1 MEKTATQKIRLGLFV
16 IIGLSLFVLTIYF
29 IGSKQQMFGKTE
41 TLTAVFNNVAGL
53 QLGNNVRYSGINVGT
68 VRGIEIVN
76 DSTIN
81 VEMQI
86 DETILPHI
94 KKNAVATIGSD
105 GLVGSVII
113 NIIPGKGE
121 ALPVQPGDVIK
132 SNNRIRTDD
141 MLSTLNVTN
150 ENAAQLT
157 ADLLKITNDIN
168 NGKGTIGVLLR
179 DSAMANDLKATIH
192 NLKITSEKTSK
203 TMDNLN
209 RQIAGLDHK
218 DNVIGVLKD
227 TVVGNKIRHIVTNL
241 DSSSQE
247 ITKVVANLNATIS
260 NAKDGKGAI
269 NYLSNNPKLVKQID
283 STMTN
288 INQAS
293 QKLNENL
300 EALKSNFLFRAY
312 FKKQAKAKKKAAA
325 GKS

>member
-1 MEKTATQKIRLGLFV
+1 MEKTASQKIRLGLFV
-16 IIGLSLFVLTIYF
+16 IIGLTLFVLTIYF

-76 DSTIN
+76 DTTIN

-86 DETILPHI
+86 DQTILPHI

-113 NIIPGKGE
+113 NIIPGQGD
-121 ALPVQPGDVIK
+121 ALPVQPGDFIK
-132 SNNRIRTDD
+132 SNNRVRTDD

-192 NLKITSEKTSK
+192 NLKITSEKTSQ
-203 TMDNLN
+203 TMDN
-209 RQIAGLDHK
+209 
-218 DNVIGVLKD
+218 
-227 TVVGNKIRHIVTNL
+227 
-241 DSSSQE
+241 
-247 ITKVVANLNATIS
+247 
-260 NAKDGKGAI
+260 
-269 NYLSNNPKLVKQID
+269 
-283 STMTN
+283 
-288 INQAS
+288 
-293 QKLNENL
+293 
-300 EALKSNFLFRAY
+300 
-312 FKKQAKAKKKAAA
+312 
-325 GKS
+325 